1 MHAYDLVS
9 ETIRKQIKLGKY
21 QPGMKLPK
29 EIELADRMGVSRKTL
44 RTALEELEAAGLI
57 IRRKHAGTII
67 ADDAQERVDA
77 PITIGIALPMD
88 ANISLASI

>member
-29 EIELADRMGVSRKTL
+29 EIELDLFADRFRYQVICVHCN
-44 RTALEELEAAGLI
+44 LEVKRL
-57 IRRKHAGTII
+57 
-67 ADDAQERVDA
+67 
-77 PITIGIALPMD
+77 
-88 ANISLASI
+88 

>member
-29 EIELADRMGVSRKTL
+29 EIELADRMGFRAKL
-44 RTALEELEAAGLI
+44 C
-57 IRRKHAGTII
+57 
-67 ADDAQERVDA
+67 ERLWRNWKPPD
-77 PITIGIALPMD
+77 
-88 ANISLASI
+88 